1 MKNAL
6 AEFIGTFFL
15 ALVVGLTIV
24 PPSVGPFAPLAIGAV
39 YAVMICA
46 VGDMSGGYF
55 NPAVTLAVWIRGILP
70 TRRLLP
76 YALAQIV
83 AACLAGLLV
92 VFMRGG
98 ATSPLLTPEPTKAL
112 LAELLF
118 TFALAFVV
126 LSTVTSMKRDE
137 HCIRGLAIGIT
148 LMASAYA
155 ITGISGAALNPAVAA
170 GMSVMGLSIW
180 STIWIFLVANF
191 AGGALAAIVHR
202 VIYPEQAG
210 GQ

>member
-1 MKNAL
+1 MKNTL

-15 ALVVGLTIV
+15 TLVVGLTMV
-24 PPSVGPFAPLAIGAV
+24 PPSVGPFAPLAIGAI
-39 YAVMICA
+39 YMVMICA
-46 VGDMSGGYF
+46 IGGVSGGYF
-55 NPAVTLAVWIRGILP
+55 NPAVTLAAWIRGTLP

-76 YALAQIV
+76 YALAQII
-83 AACLAGLLV
+83 AAVLAGLLV

-98 ATSPLLTPEPTKAL
+98 VASPLLTPDPTKAL

-118 TFALAFVV
+118 TFALVFVV
-126 LSTVTSMKRDE
+126 LNTTTSMKQDGQ
-137 HCIRGLAIGIT
+137 CTQGLATGFT

-170 GMSVMGLSIW
+170 GMSVMGLSTW
-180 STIWIFLVANF
+180 STIWIFFVANF
-191 AGGALAAIVHR
+191 AGGALAAMIHKVTSPPP
-202 VIYPEQAG
+202 VG